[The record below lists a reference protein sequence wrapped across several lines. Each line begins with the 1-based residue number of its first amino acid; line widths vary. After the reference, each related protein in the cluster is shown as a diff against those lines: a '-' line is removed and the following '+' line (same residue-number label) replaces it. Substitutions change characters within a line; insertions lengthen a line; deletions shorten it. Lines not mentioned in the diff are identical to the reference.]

1 LFYLSDPPSF
11 TFNATK
17 FEQLSK
23 GLLVQVQPPKAKT
36 KQGQFKSAF
45 QFEICENIKEAPT
58 GIMWPEVPY
67 VYDPEVTDILE
78 LANASMSRAWI
89 EGKREVKVGD
99 EVRVM
104 IELYN
109 GRGERRTIGG
119 DLVSYVRHSNY
130 SKEAL
135 IIV

>member
-1 LFYLSDPPSF
+1 
-11 TFNATK
+11 
-17 FEQLSK
+17 
-23 GLLVQVQPPKAKT
+23 
-36 KQGQFKSAF
+36 
-45 QFEICENIKEAPT
+45 
-58 GIMWPEVPY
+58 MWPEVPY